1 MHGQCTPL
9 PVYTIAM
16 EKAEKLKG
24 SFFFIHIWCC
34 GLHLDVPSPL
44 LNSFFELAAVS
55 CYRPDSNSDSSVS
68 VRRLSA
74 AALM

>member
-1 MHGQCTPL
+1 MHGQYTPL

-34 GLHLDVPSPL
+34 GLHLDVPSPQL
-44 LNSFFELAAVS
+44 LQACS
-55 CYRPDSNSDSSVS
+55 CVLLQARQQ
-68 VRRLSA
+68 L
-74 AALM
+74 